1 MYELKIIT
9 QFAAAHRLENFYG
22 KCEALHGHNW
32 KVEVFLAGEQL
43 NETGLLMDFGKIKAR
58 TNALLEEIDHK
69 YLNELEAFREQN
81 PSSENLARYLFERL
95 SADLNQDGVQVS
107 RVNVWE
113 SDTSCASYYRAASGA
128 TTGA

>member
-9 QFAAAHRLENFYG
+9 QFAAAHRLENFNG

-43 NETGLLMDFGKIKAR
+43 DEAGLLVDFGVIKAR

-95 SADLNQDGVQVS
+95 SATMIRDGVRVS

-113 SDTSCASYYRAASGA
+113 SDTSCASYYRD
-128 TTGA
+128 